1 MTDVGKPDLAVGL
14 IRTRD
19 ASERPAEEGAGLVP
33 SVAEV
38 TAIVEN
44 RGDAFADETAT
55 RFWVRGADVDRELRV
70 VHTPGLL
77 PGDQVEVTAL
87 WDVRVCEGEYAII
100 VIADAFGQI
109 DEVRKD
115 NNSATAHLIV
125 RGGKVRQF

>member
-1 MTDVGKPDLAVGL
+1 MTDVGKPDLVVGL

-19 ASERPAEEGAGLVP
+19 ASERSAEEGAGLVP

-55 RFWVRGADVDRELRV
+55 RFWLQGADVDRELRV

-77 PGDQVEVTAL
+77 PGDQIEVTAL

-100 VIADAFGQI
+100 VTADVFGQI

>member
-1 MTDVGKPDLAVGL
+1 MTDVGKPDLVVGL

-19 ASERPAEEGAGLVP
+19 ASERSAEEGAGIVP

-55 RFWVRGADVDRELRV
+55 RFWLQGADVDRELRV

-100 VIADAFGQI
+100 VTADVFGQI